1 MKQHVSVEFDF
12 EVDLDRE
19 TIELKRYKLPNIPV
33 KLPPEMEKDVIE
45 EAEEAYAMTLP
56 EGEDFDQ
63 RIDDFDQRIDDELMD
78 AGSII

>member
-19 TIELKRYKLPNIPV
+19 TIELKRYRLPNIPV

-45 EAEEAYAMTLP
+45 EAEEAYAMNVD
-56 EGEDFDQ
+56 EGEDFDRKRDE
-63 RIDDFDQRIDDELMD
+63 RIDQDLMN